1 MQFVFSKHEKAVAK
15 GLGDAARNLLPAVG
29 AVAGGLLGLAATAV
43 VETGK
48 VGFDACKNTVDAVS
62 DVYGAYQQTQ
72 AQKAVSQQSK
82 EEPVIIHAE
91 VVD

>member
-15 GLGDAARNLLPAVG
+15 GLGDAARNLLPALG
-29 AVAGGLLGLAATAV
+29 ALAGGVLGLAATAV

-62 DVYGAYQQTQ
+62 DVYGAYQKAQ
-72 AQKAVSQQSK
+72 AQKTVSQQPK
-82 EEPVIIHAE
+82 QQDVVDAE
-91 VVD
+91 VVG